1 MKKWS
6 YLTALLI
13 ILLVIHN
20 SCSPKKELDIQENY
34 DQIIDRWI
42 TFEKKKLNSIESN
55 NVDEIKNNISFD
67 GVKKIVTKND
77 VHLYIFYINKLKN
90 QFLVLQKNE
99 KEVTFRG
106 IYLTNE
112 MENIENALCYDSIS
126 PNTQLIKFGLDRRP
140 IEGWSTY
147 KNKKIKYS
155 STNSLQ
161 KYPKEAIQRVYR
173 NTTTNDCKN
182 FYWVTW
188 NQVTGEILS
197 VQFLYNSCD
206 YLPVIDFINP
216 GIGIELSGGNSL
228 DGSISQPCIDD
239 YNELVQDFH
248 NVVDN
253 SVTTNNFENIYT
265 EIATGSSPD
274 LFHWNPNPWTCF
286 TPPIGSWKLV
296 SIEKGLTKRIANN
309 KRAFHSLEH
318 VEIRLVGSEPPAI
331 GIEFSSG
338 IGTPSFTQQYAN
350 NHEVTSAAMELS
362 FSITFT
368 FKPVGNCFII
378 KDLVSVFVTPRH
390 KNIIAY
396 AGWNLNSL

>member
-147 KNKKIKYS
+147 KN
-155 STNSLQ
+155 
-161 KYPKEAIQRVYR
+161 
-173 NTTTNDCKN
+173 
-182 FYWVTW
+182 
-188 NQVTGEILS
+188 
-197 VQFLYNSCD
+197 
-206 YLPVIDFINP
+206 
-216 GIGIELSGGNSL
+216 
-228 DGSISQPCIDD
+228 
-239 YNELVQDFH
+239 
-248 NVVDN
+248 
-253 SVTTNNFENIYT
+253 
-265 EIATGSSPD
+265 
-274 LFHWNPNPWTCF
+274 
-286 TPPIGSWKLV
+286 
-296 SIEKGLTKRIANN
+296 
-309 KRAFHSLEH
+309 
-318 VEIRLVGSEPPAI
+318 
-331 GIEFSSG
+331 
-338 IGTPSFTQQYAN
+338 
-350 NHEVTSAAMELS
+350 
-362 FSITFT
+362 
-368 FKPVGNCFII
+368 
-378 KDLVSVFVTPRH
+378 
-390 KNIIAY
+390 
-396 AGWNLNSL
+396 